1 MIDCVLSH
9 RRHVIGTRK
18 MISRLKTLST
28 SLAILGFLST
38 AAVAQEFDYVG
49 DNHSWSLSCNAS
61 GYVLKSQYP
70 VTRFFEAGAAS
81 SVTREKETLYL
92 GRSCDASSTTMGEG
106 KWCWANGGFFA
117 EFERHR
123 IGFPRQEL
131 ICPGG
136 GSDSLACGC

>member
-1 MIDCVLSH
+1 MF
-9 RRHVIGTRK
+9 
-18 MISRLKTLST
+18 SRLKVLFALIAIFGFFSEASLSE
-28 SLAILGFLST
+28 
-38 AAVAQEFDYVG
+38 EFGYVG

-81 SVTREKETLYL
+81 SVTRERETLYL

-117 EFERHR
+117 EFETHR
-123 IGFPRQEL
+123 ISFPRQEV

-136 GSDSLACGC
+136 GDDSLACGC

>member
-1 MIDCVLSH
+1 MTSIFKLLLSS
-9 RRHVIGTRK
+9 VAFFI
-18 MISRLKTLST
+18 
-28 SLAILGFLST
+28 FLSN
-38 AAVAQEFDYVG
+38 AALSEQFDYVG

-81 SVTREKETLYL
+81 SVTRERETLYL

-123 IGFPRQEL
+123 VGFPRQEL
-131 ICPGG
+131 FCPGG
-136 GSDSLACGC
+136 GNDVPGCGC

>member
-1 MIDCVLSH
+1 
-9 RRHVIGTRK
+9 
-18 MISRLKTLST
+18 MISRVNVLLVFT
-28 SLAILGFLST
+28 AMLGLFS
-38 AAVAQEFDYVG
+38 AAASSEEFDYAG
-49 DNHSWSLSCNAS
+49 DNHSWSLSCNAY

-81 SVTREKETLYL
+81 SVTRERETLYL

-131 ICPGG
+131 NCPGG
-136 GSDSLACGC
+136 GSESLACGC

>member
-1 MIDCVLSH
+1 MILKLKALAACAVLT
-9 RRHVIGTRK
+9 GTF
-18 MISRLKTLST
+18 SAASLSE
-28 SLAILGFLST
+28 
-38 AAVAQEFDYVG
+38 EFGYVG

-81 SVTREKETLYL
+81 SVTRERETLYL

-117 EFERHR
+117 EFATHR
-123 IGFPRQEL
+123 ISFPRQEV
-131 ICPGG
+131 ICPRGG
-136 GSDSLACGC
+136 NDSLACGC